1 MSNQIIRAVC
11 PHDCPDTCAMLVEL
25 DASGRA
31 VRVEGDPENPYTH
44 GGLCVKVAHYEK
56 RTYHKDRLLYPM
68 KRAGRKGKGKFER
81 ISWDEAL
88 ETITARLKAI
98 TEQNPQ
104 SILPYSYAGT
114 MGLLQGG
121 SMDRR
126 FFHRLGASLLDRT
139 ICSTAG
145 MFGMRYTVGAS
156 VGTNP
161 ETVDQTK
168 YILIWGSNIIT
179 SNIHLWRY
187 MLKARSRGAK
197 IVTIDPLRTRTGDQS
212 DEHIPIMPG
221 TDGALAL
228 GMMHVIIRDGLQDQ
242 DYIDRYTIGFDAL
255 KRRVEE
261 YPPSR
266 VSEITGVS
274 ETTIERFTRE
284 YATHSPGFIRVNYGL
299 QRHAGGGMAVRNIFC
314 LPALIGSWRYP
325 GGGAVLST
333 SGFFKYN
340 YAALERPDLIQGRP
354 RTINMSRLGEALTN
368 ANPPVRAIVVY
379 NTNPGAIAP
388 NQQRVLEGFKRDDL
402 FTVVLE
408 HFQTDSAD
416 YADVLLPATT
426 QLEHLDIH
434 RAYGHTYAM
443 LNTPAIRPLG
453 ESKPNT
459 EIFRLLAKHMGFDDR
474 CFQDSDEDLVRQ
486 ALTGVSGVTLDELRR
501 KGWVSLRIGDAPFA
515 EGNFPTPSGKCEFYS
530 ERLKDLDPLPTY
542 IPPREDRLS
551 NPALAQEFPLV
562 LISPP
567 AHHFL
572 NSTFVNLFQEKE
584 LGPTLEIHA
593 TDAAARHIADGSS
606 VQIFNNRG
614 SFLARAVVTD
624 RTRSG
629 VVCAPSIWWNKLVP
643 GGRNA
648 NSTTSEEVTD
658 LGGSHVLRQ
667 PGGRPFSGLTLS
679 LWEKVNPEHT

>member
-1 MSNQIIRAVC
+1 M
-11 PHDCPDTCAMLVEL
+11 
-25 DASGRA
+25 
-31 VRVEGDPENPYTH
+31 
-44 GGLCVKVAHYEK
+44 K
-56 RTYHKDRLLYPM
+56 RTGQKGE
-68 KRAGRKGKGKFER
+68 GRFER

-88 ETITARLKAI
+88 GTIAARLKSIAS
-98 TEQNPQ
+98 ENPQ

-114 MGLLQGG
+114 MGLLQGS

-139 ICSTAG
+139 ICASAG

-156 VGTNP
+156 VGTNT
-161 ETVDQTK
+161 ETIDRAK

-187 MLKARSRGAK
+187 MLKARSNGAK

-228 GMMHVIIRDGLQDQ
+228 AMMHIIIRDSLHDQ
-242 DYIDRYTIGFDAL
+242 DYIDRYTIGFNAL
-255 KRRVEE
+255 KDRVQE

-266 VSEITGVS
+266 VSEITGIS
-274 ETTIERFTRE
+274 ESTIERLTRE
-284 YATHSPGFIRVNYGL
+284 YATQSPAFIRVNYGL

-314 LPALIGSWRYP
+314 LPALIGAWRFP

-340 YAALERPDLIQGRP
+340 YAALERPDLIQGKP
-354 RTINMSRLGEALTN
+354 RTINMSQLGEALTN
-368 ANPPVRAIVVY
+368 ANPPVRALIVY
-379 NTNPGAIAP
+379 NSNPGAVAP
-388 NQQRVLEGFKRDDL
+388 NQQRVLAGFKRDDL

-416 YADVLLPATT
+416 YADILLPATT

-542 IPPREDRLS
+542 VTPREDRLS
-551 NPALAQEFPLV
+551 NPQLAQKFPLA

-572 NSTFVNLFQEKE
+572 NSTFVNQFKDKE
-584 LGPTLEIHA
+584 AGPTLEIHPA
-593 TDAAARHIADGSS
+593 DAGPRHIEDGAL
-606 VQIFNNRG
+606 VEIFNARG
-614 SFLARAVVTD
+614 SILARAVVTD

-658 LGGSHVLRQ
+658 LGGGATFYDNLVDVRLAD
-667 PGGRPFSGLTLS
+667 
-679 LWEKVNPEHT
+679 

>member
-1 MSNQIIRAVC
+1 
-11 PHDCPDTCAMLVEL
+11 MLVEV
-25 DASGRA
+25 DESGRA
-31 VRVEGDPENPYTH
+31 VRVRGDPEHPFTH

-56 RTYHKDRLLYPM
+56 RTYHRERLLYPM
-68 KRAGRKGKGKFER
+68 KRASHKGEGKFVR

-88 ETITARLKAI
+88 ETIAPRLKAI
-98 TEQNPQ
+98 AQKNPQ

-161 ETVDQTK
+161 ETVDQAR

-187 MLKARSRGAK
+187 ILKARSRGAK
-197 IVTIDPLRTRTGDQS
+197 IVTIDPLRTKTGEQS

-228 GMMHVIIRDGLQDQ
+228 AMMHIIIRDGLQDQ
-242 DYIDRYTIGFDAL
+242 DYVDRYTIGFEAL
-255 KRRVEE
+255 KERVKE

-266 VSEITGVS
+266 VSEITGIS
-274 ETTIERFTRE
+274 EATIERITHE
-284 YATHSPGFIRVNYGL
+284 YATQSPAFIRVNYGL

-314 LPALIGSWRYP
+314 LPGLIGSWRYP

-340 YAALERPDLIQGRP
+340 NPGLERPDLIAGHP
-354 RTINMSRLGEALTN
+354 RTINMSQLGEALRC
-368 ANPPVRAIVVY
+368 ADPPVEAIVVY
-379 NTNPGAIAP
+379 NSNPGAVAP
-388 NQQRVLEGFKRDDL
+388 NQQRVLDGLKREDL

-408 HFQTDSAD
+408 HFQTDTAD

-434 RAYGHTYAM
+434 RSYGHTYAM
-443 LNTPAIRPLG
+443 LNMPAIRPLG

-459 EIFRLLAKHMGFDDR
+459 EIFRLLAKRMGFDEP
-474 CFQDSDEDLVRQ
+474 CFDDSDEDLIRQ
-486 ALTGVSGVTLDELRR
+486 ALTGVKGISLDELKD

-542 IPPREDRLS
+542 VPPREDRLS
-551 NPALAQEFPLV
+551 NPALAQKFPLV

-584 LGPTLEIHA
+584 VGPALEIHA
-593 TDAAARHIADGSS
+593 VDAAARHIADGSP
-606 VQIFNNRG
+606 VQIFNGRG
-614 SFLARAVVTD
+614 GFLARAVVTD
-624 RTRSG
+624 RTRPG

-648 NSTTSEEVTD
+648 NSTTSEELTD
-658 LGGSHVLRQ
+658 LGGGATFYDNLVDVRLAD
-667 PGGRPFSGLTLS
+667 
-679 LWEKVNPEHT
+679 

>member
-1 MSNQIIRAVC
+1 
-11 PHDCPDTCAMLVEL
+11 MLVEV
-25 DASGRA
+25 DDNGRA
-31 VRVEGDPENPYTH
+31 VRVKGDPEHAYTH

-68 KRAGRKGKGKFER
+68 KRTGRKGDGRFER

-88 ETITARLKAI
+88 DIVSAGLKEIAKDD
-98 TEQNPQ
+98 PQ

-114 MGLLQGG
+114 MGLLQGS

-161 ETVDQTK
+161 ETIDRAK

-187 MLKARSRGAK
+187 MLKARSNGAK
-197 IVTIDPLRTRTGDQS
+197 IVTIDPLRTRTGAQS
-212 DEHIPIMPG
+212 DEHIAIMPG

-228 GMMHVIIRDGLQDQ
+228 AMMHIILRDGLHDK
-242 DYIDRYTIGFDAL
+242 DYIDQYTLGFDL
-255 KRRVEE
+255 LEDRVRD

-266 VSEITGVS
+266 VSKITGIP
-274 ETTIERFTRE
+274 EATIERLTLE
-284 YATHSPGFIRVNYGL
+284 YATQSPAFIRVNYGL

-314 LPALIGSWRYP
+314 LPALIGSWRHP
-325 GGGAVLST
+325 GGGAMLST

-340 YAALERPDLIQGRP
+340 NAALERPGLIQGHP
-354 RTINMSRLGEALTN
+354 RTINMSKLGEALT
-368 ANPPVRAIVVY
+368 AADPPVRALVVY
-379 NTNPGAIAP
+379 NSNPGAVAP
-388 NQQRVLEGFKRDDL
+388 NQHRVLEGLKREDL

-408 HFQTDSAD
+408 HFQTDTAD

-434 RAYGHTYAM
+434 RSYGHTYSM
-443 LNTPAIRPLG
+443 LNTPAIEPLG
-453 ESKPNT
+453 EGKPNT
-459 EIFRLLAKHMGFDDR
+459 EIFRLLARRMGFDDQ
-474 CFQDSDEDLVRQ
+474 CFSDSDEDLVRQ
-486 ALTGVSGVTLDELRR
+486 ALSGMDHIRLDDLKQ
-501 KGWVSLRIGDAPFA
+501 KGWVSLEVGDAPFA
-515 EGNFPTPSGKCEFYS
+515 NGKFPTPSGKCEFYS
-530 ERLKDLDPLPTY
+530 ERLKDLDALPTY

-551 NPALAQEFPLV
+551 NPTLAQKYPLV

-572 NSTFVNLFQEKE
+572 NSTFANLFHEKE
-584 LGPTLEIHA
+584 VEPTLEINA
-593 TDAAARHIADGSS
+593 ADAISRKISEGNP
-606 VQIFNNRG
+606 VLIFNGRG
-614 SFLARAVVTD
+614 SFLAKAVITD
-624 RTRSG
+624 RTRPG
-629 VVCAPSIWWNKLVP
+629 VVSAPSIWWNRLVP

-658 LGGSHVLRQ
+658 IGGGATFYDNLVDVR
-667 PGGRPFSGLTLS
+667 
-679 LWEKVNPEHT
+679 VAD

>member
-1 MSNQIIRAVC
+1 
-11 PHDCPDTCAMLVEL
+11 MLVEV
-25 DASGRA
+25 DDSGRA
-31 VRVEGDPENPYTH
+31 VRVKGDPEHAYTH
-44 GGLCVKVAHYEK
+44 GGLCVKVNHYEK

-68 KRAGRKGKGKFER
+68 KRTGRKGEGRFER
-81 ISWDEAL
+81 ISWDAAL
-88 ETITARLKAI
+88 DTIAARLKEI
-98 TEQNPQ
+98 EKENPQ

-114 MGLLQGG
+114 MGLLQGS

-161 ETVDQTK
+161 ETIDRAK

-187 MLKARSRGAK
+187 MLKARSNGAK

-228 GMMHVIIRDGLQDQ
+228 AMMHIIIRDGLHDQ
-242 DYIDRYTIGFDAL
+242 DYIDRYTLGFDEL
-255 KRRVEE
+255 KKRVQE
-261 YPPSR
+261 YTPSR
-266 VSEITGVS
+266 VSNIAGIPE
-274 ETTIERFTRE
+274 ETIERLTHE
-284 YATHSPGFIRVNYGL
+284 YATQSPAFIRVNYGL

-314 LPALIGSWRYP
+314 LPGLLGSWRHP
-325 GGGAVLST
+325 GGGAMLST

-340 YAALERPDLIQGRP
+340 NAALERPDLIQGHP
-354 RTINMSRLGEALTN
+354 RTVNMSKLGEAL
-368 ANPPVRAIVVY
+368 ADADPRVRALVVY
-379 NTNPGAIAP
+379 NSNPGAVAP
-388 NQQRVLEGFKRDDL
+388 NQQRVLEGLRREDL

-408 HFQTDSAD
+408 HFQTDTAD
-416 YADVLLPATT
+416 YADIVLPATT

-434 RAYGHTYAM
+434 RSYGHTYSM
-443 LNTPAIRPLG
+443 LNTPAIEPLG

-459 EIFRLLAKHMGFDDR
+459 EIFRLLAQRMGFDDP
-474 CFQDSDEDLVRQ
+474 CFRDSDEDMVQQ
-486 ALTGVSGVTLDELRR
+486 ALTGSNTVRLDDLKQ
-501 KGWVSLRIGDAPFA
+501 KGWVSLGVGDAPFA
-515 EGNFPTPSGKCEFYS
+515 NGNFPTPSGKCEFYS

-551 NPALAQEFPLV
+551 NPALARKFPLA

-572 NSTFVNLFQEKE
+572 NSTFANLFNEKE
-584 LGPTLEIHA
+584 VGPVLEINA
-593 TDAAARHIADGSS
+593 ADAAGRKITEGSP
-606 VQIFNNRG
+606 VLIFNGRG
-614 SFLARAVVTD
+614 SFLAKAVITD
-624 RTRSG
+624 RTRPG
-629 VVCAPSIWWNKLVP
+629 VISAPSIWWNKLVP

-648 NSTTSEEVTD
+648 NSTTSEEITD
-658 LGGSHVLRQ
+658 IGGGATFYDNLVDVRLAD
-667 PGGRPFSGLTLS
+667 
-679 LWEKVNPEHT
+679 

>member
-31 VRVEGDPENPYTH
+31 VRVKGDPENPYTH

-161 ETVDQTK
+161 ETVDQAK

-274 ETTIERFTRE
+274 ETTIERITRE

-314 LPALIGSWRYP
+314 LPALIGAWRYP

-340 YAALERPDLIQGRP
+340 YAALERPDLIQGRS

-416 YADVLLPATT
+416 YADILLPATT

-658 LGGSHVLRQ
+658 LGGGATFYDNLVDVRLAD
-667 PGGRPFSGLTLS
+667 
-679 LWEKVNPEHT
+679 

>member
-1 MSNQIIRAVC
+1 
-11 PHDCPDTCAMLVEL
+11 MLVEV
-25 DASGRA
+25 DESGRA
-31 VRVEGDPENPYTH
+31 VRVRGDPEHPFTH
-44 GGLCVKVAHYEK
+44 GGLCVKVAHYQK
-56 RTYHKDRLLYPM
+56 RTYHRERLLYPM
-68 KRAGRKGKGKFER
+68 KRAGHKGEGKFVR

-88 ETITARLKAI
+88 ETIAPRLKAI
-98 TEQNPQ
+98 AQKNPQ

-161 ETVDQTK
+161 ETVDQAK

-187 MLKARSRGAK
+187 ILKARSRGAK
-197 IVTIDPLRTRTGDQS
+197 IVTIDPLRTKTGEQS

-228 GMMHVIIRDGLQDQ
+228 AMMHIIIRDGLQDQ
-242 DYIDRYTIGFDAL
+242 DYVDRYTIGFEAL
-255 KRRVEE
+255 KERVKQ

-266 VSEITGVS
+266 VSEITGIS
-274 ETTIERFTRE
+274 AATIERITHE
-284 YATHSPGFIRVNYGL
+284 YATQSPAFIRVNYGL

-314 LPALIGSWRYP
+314 LPGLIGSWRYP

-340 YAALERPDLIQGRP
+340 NPGLERPDLIAGHP
-354 RTINMSRLGEALTN
+354 RTINMSQLGEALTC
-368 ANPPVRAIVVY
+368 AVPPVEAIVVY
-379 NTNPGAIAP
+379 NSNPGAVAP
-388 NQQRVLEGFKRDDL
+388 NQQRVLDGLKREDL

-408 HFQTDSAD
+408 HFQTDTAD

-434 RAYGHTYAM
+434 RSYGHTYAM
-443 LNTPAIRPLG
+443 LNMPAIRPLG

-459 EIFRLLAKHMGFDDR
+459 EIFRLLAKRMGFDEP
-474 CFQDSDEDLVRQ
+474 CFDDSDEDLIRQ
-486 ALTGVSGVTLDELRR
+486 ALTGVKGISLDELKD

-542 IPPREDRLS
+542 VPPREDRLS
-551 NPALAQEFPLV
+551 NPALAQKFPLV

-584 LGPTLEIHA
+584 VGPALEIHA
-593 TDAAARHIADGSS
+593 VDAAARHIADGSP
-606 VQIFNNRG
+606 VQIFNGRG
-614 SFLARAVVTD
+614 GFLARAVVTD
-624 RTRSG
+624 RTRPG

-648 NSTTSEEVTD
+648 NSTTSEELTD
-658 LGGSHVLRQ
+658 LGGGATFYDNLVDVRLAD
-667 PGGRPFSGLTLS
+667 
-679 LWEKVNPEHT
+679 

>member
-1 MSNQIIRAVC
+1 
-11 PHDCPDTCAMLVEL
+11 MLVEV
-25 DASGRA
+25 DESGRA
-31 VRVEGDPENPYTH
+31 VRVRGDPEHPFTH

-56 RTYHKDRLLYPM
+56 RTYHRERLLYPM
-68 KRAGRKGKGKFER
+68 KRAGHKGEGKFVR

-88 ETITARLKAI
+88 ETIAPRLKAI
-98 TEQNPQ
+98 AQKNPQ

-161 ETVDQTK
+161 ETVDQAK

-187 MLKARSRGAK
+187 ILKARSRGAK
-197 IVTIDPLRTRTGDQS
+197 IVTIDPLRTKTGEQS

-228 GMMHVIIRDGLQDQ
+228 AMMHIIIRDGLQDQ
-242 DYIDRYTIGFDAL
+242 DYVDRYTIGFEAL
-255 KRRVEE
+255 KERVKE

-266 VSEITGVS
+266 VSEITGIS
-274 ETTIERFTRE
+274 EATIERITHE
-284 YATHSPGFIRVNYGL
+284 YATQSPAFIRVNYGL

-314 LPALIGSWRYP
+314 LPGLIGSWRYP

-340 YAALERPDLIQGRP
+340 NPGLERPDLIAGHP
-354 RTINMSRLGEALTN
+354 RTINMSQLGEALRC
-368 ANPPVRAIVVY
+368 ADPPVEAIVVY
-379 NTNPGAIAP
+379 NSNPGAVAP
-388 NQQRVLEGFKRDDL
+388 NQQRVLDGLKREDL

-408 HFQTDSAD
+408 HFQTDTAD

-434 RAYGHTYAM
+434 RSYGHTYAM
-443 LNTPAIRPLG
+443 LNMPAIRPLG

-459 EIFRLLAKHMGFDDR
+459 EIFRLLAKRMGFDEP
-474 CFQDSDEDLVRQ
+474 CFDDSDEDLIRQ
-486 ALTGVSGVTLDELRR
+486 ALTGVKGISLDELKD

-542 IPPREDRLS
+542 VPPREDRLS
-551 NPALAQEFPLV
+551 NPALAQKFPLV

-584 LGPTLEIHA
+584 VGPALEIHA
-593 TDAAARHIADGSS
+593 VDAAARHIADGSP
-606 VQIFNNRG
+606 VQIFNGRG
-614 SFLARAVVTD
+614 GFLARAVVTD
-624 RTRSG
+624 RTRPG

-648 NSTTSEEVTD
+648 NSTTSEELTD
-658 LGGSHVLRQ
+658 LGGGATFYDNLVDVRLAD
-667 PGGRPFSGLTLS
+667 
-679 LWEKVNPEHT
+679 

>member
-1 MSNQIIRAVC
+1 MKIVRAVC
-11 PHDCPDTCAMLVEL
+11 PHDCPDTCAMLVEV
-25 DASGRA
+25 DENGRA
-31 VRVEGDPENPYTH
+31 VRVKGDSANPYTH

-56 RTYHKDRLLYPM
+56 RTYHPDRLLYPM
-68 KRAGRKGKGKFER
+68 KRTGRKGEGRFER

-88 ETITARLKAI
+88 DTIAANLSSIAK
-98 TEQNPQ
+98 ENPE

-126 FFHRLGASLLDRT
+126 FFHRIGASLLDRT

-161 ETVDQTK
+161 ETVDQAK

-187 MLKARSRGAK
+187 ILKARSQGAK
-197 IVTIDPLRTRTGDQS
+197 IVTIDPLLTRTGERS
-212 DEHIPIMPG
+212 DEHIAIMPG

-228 GMMHVIIRDGLQDQ
+228 AMMHIIIRDGLQDQ
-242 DYIDRYTIGFDAL
+242 DYIDRYTLGFEHL
-255 KRRVEE
+255 QKRVLE

-266 VSEITGVS
+266 VSEITGLPES
-274 ETTIERFTRE
+274 TIERLTHE
-284 YATHSPGFIRVNYGL
+284 YATNSPAFIRVNYGL
-299 QRHAGGGMAVRNIFC
+299 QRHAGGGMAVRNIYC
-314 LPALIGSWRYP
+314 LPALIGSWRHP
-325 GGGAVLST
+325 GGGAILST

-340 YAALERPDLIQGRP
+340 YPALERPDMIQGAP
-354 RTINMSRLGEALTN
+354 RTINMSQFGEALTN
-368 ANPPVRAIVVY
+368 ADPPVRAVVVY
-379 NTNPGAIAP
+379 NSNPAAVAP
-388 NQQRVLEGFKRDDL
+388 NQQRILTGLKREDL

-408 HFQTDSAD
+408 HFQTDTAD

-426 QLEHLDIH
+426 QLEHLDLH
-434 RAYGHTYAM
+434 RSYGHTYSM
-443 LNTPAIRPLG
+443 LNTPAIEPLG

-459 EIFRLLAKHMGFDDR
+459 EIFRLLAGRMGLADS
-474 CFQDSDEDLVRQ
+474 CFSDSDEELVKQ
-486 ALTGVSGVTLDELRR
+486 ALNGLNNVRLDELKER
-501 KGWVSLRIGDAPFA
+501 GWASLNVGAAPFA

-530 ERLKDLDPLPTY
+530 ERLKDLDPLPVY

-551 NPALAQEFPLV
+551 NPKLAGRFPLV

-572 NSTFVNLFQEKE
+572 NSTFANLFHQKE
-584 LGPTLEIHA
+584 FEPKLEIHP
-593 TDAAARHIADGSS
+593 TDAEKRNICEGAP
-606 VQIFNNRG
+606 VEVFNDRG
-614 SFLARAVVTD
+614 SFLARAVITK

-629 VVCAPSIWWNKLVP
+629 VLSAPSIWWNKLAP

-648 NSTTSEEVTD
+648 NSTTSEELTD
-658 LGGSHVLRQ
+658 IGAGATFYDNLVEVRLAD
-667 PGGRPFSGLTLS
+667 
-679 LWEKVNPEHT
+679 

>member
-31 VRVEGDPENPYTH
+31 VRVKGDPENPYTH

-68 KRAGRKGKGKFER
+68 KRAGRKGEGKFER

-340 YAALERPDLIQGRP
+340 YAALERADLIQGRP

-416 YADVLLPATT
+416 YADILLPATT

-515 EGNFPTPSGKCEFYS
+515 EGNFPTPSGRCEFYS

-542 IPPREDRLS
+542 IPPREDRIS

-593 TDAAARHIADGSS
+593 TDAAARHIADGSP

-658 LGGSHVLRQ
+658 LGGGATFYDNLVDDRSA
-667 PGGRPFSGLTLS
+667 
-679 LWEKVNPEHT
+679 N